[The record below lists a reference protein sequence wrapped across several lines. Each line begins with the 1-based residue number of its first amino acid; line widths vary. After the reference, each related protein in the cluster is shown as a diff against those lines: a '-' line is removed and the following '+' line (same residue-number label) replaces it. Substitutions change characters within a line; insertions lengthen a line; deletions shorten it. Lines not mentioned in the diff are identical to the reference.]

1 MSAPAPRTRPRPH
14 DSQRSRT
21 TSRPPSGSRASTTAH
36 PSSGRPQ
43 AGQGRTS
50 LTCRFGA
57 LGLPSGWMILVTT
70 GRYAHAVQLSEIMTP
85 SVVTADLDA
94 DTLSVAQLMRDRS
107 VGSVV
112 VCGPGGDPVAMVTDR
127 DLAVRVLADQPLA
140 GEPVRDHASRP
151 LVGGAP
157 GMHLEEAAALMVQ
170 HRIRRLPV
178 IDGDELV
185 GIVTLDDI
193 AVRTG
198 DPQVAQRMTQEVIE
212 GALPG
217 FFFHER
223 G

>member
-1 MSAPAPRTRPRPH
+1 
-14 DSQRSRT
+14 
-21 TSRPPSGSRASTTAH
+21 
-36 PSSGRPQ
+36 
-43 AGQGRTS
+43 
-50 LTCRFGA
+50 
-57 LGLPSGWMILVTT
+57 MILVTT

-127 DLAVRVLADQPLA
+127 DLAVRVLADQRLA
-140 GEPVRDHASRP
+140 SDPVRDHVSRP
-151 LVGGAP
+151 LVSGDP

-170 HRIRRLPV
+170 HQIRRLPV

-198 DPQVAQRMTQEVIE
+198 DLEVAQRMTQEVIE